1 MTGKVDLPVANK
13 VAAFVEGSLRRNY
26 PDDVVD
32 AAKKCLAD
40 WFGVALGACEEPA
53 AKAVRTAM
61 KSNGT
66 GDALLVSGGS
76 APPVFAA
83 LINGTTAHCLD
94 FDDTH
99 VDSLAHLS
107 SPTWAA
113 TLAAASGKAAT
124 GRDLLAAFIAGFE
137 SGAALGGQGRGE
149 KITTRGL
156 HSTAVFGR
164 LAATAAASVM
174 LGLDK
179 TQIMNAMGVAATQ
192 AGGLT
197 ASFGTMSKPF
207 HAGKAAMDGVMSAQ
221 FAASGFVAAHDLLDR
236 PAAFAGVLMQGSDM
250 KISADELGQ
259 VWQITQNTFKPYA
272 SCLLTHA
279 AIDAAREI
287 AKQLPA
293 NELEYATAEVHPLGL
308 EVAGKTAVNTDL
320 EGKFSLL
327 YCIALALAGYPASP
341 ADFSAER
348 RNDATIRNVMKQVVV
363 KPNDKIEKTAA
374 SVMARDKSGRE
385 VRADVPLALGNPGN
399 PMTWDALEAK
409 FMALTE
415 RRLNGKASELFATI
429 RAFETVKDVR
439 SLGALLQV

>member
-1 MTGKVDLPVANK
+1 MTAKADLSVANK
-13 VAAFVEGSLRRNY
+13 VAAFVEGSLLRNY
-26 PDDVVD
+26 PDDVID

-53 AKAVRTAM
+53 AKVVRASV
-61 KSNGT
+61 KANGA

-76 APPVFAA
+76 AAPLFAA

-113 TLAAASGKAAT
+113 TLAAAGGKAVT
-124 GRDLLAAFIAGFE
+124 GRGLLAAFIAGFE

-164 LAATAAASVM
+164 LAAAAAASVM

-179 TQIMNAMGVAATQ
+179 TQVMNAMGVAATQ

-221 FAASGFVAAHDLLDR
+221 LAASGFVAAHDLLDR
-236 PAAFAGVLMQGSDM
+236 PAAFAGVLVQSSDM
-250 KISADELGQ
+250 KISADELGR

-272 SCLLTHA
+272 SCLMTHA
-279 AIDAAREI
+279 AIDAAREV
-287 AKQLPA
+287 AKQLSA
-293 NELEYATAEVHPLGL
+293 DELEYATAEVHPLGL

-341 ADFSAER
+341 ADFSGER
-348 RNDATIRNVMKQVVV
+348 RSNATIRNVMKHVEV
-363 KPNDKIEKTAA
+363 KPNDRLEKTAA
-374 SVMARDKSGRE
+374 SIVARSKHGRE
-385 VRADVPLALGNPGN
+385 VRVDVPLALGNPGN
-399 PMTWDALEAK
+399 PMTWDALQAK
-409 FMALTE
+409 FMALAE
-415 RRLNGKASELFATI
+415 PRLNGRASKLFDTI
-429 RAFETVKDVR
+429 RAFESVKDVR
-439 SLGALLQV
+439 SVGALLQI